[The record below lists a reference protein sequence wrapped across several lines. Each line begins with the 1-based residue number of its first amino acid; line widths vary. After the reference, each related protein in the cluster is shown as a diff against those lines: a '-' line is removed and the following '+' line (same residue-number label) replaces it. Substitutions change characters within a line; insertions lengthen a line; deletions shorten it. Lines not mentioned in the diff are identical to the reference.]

1 MLMNTRS
8 TKLHYYFEMAKAC
21 ARRSTCLRRKV
32 GAVLVDPY
40 GTIVSTGYNGAPSG
54 EMDCL
59 ERGFCWRDEH
69 DIGHGEHYEKCY
81 GVHAED
87 NTVSQAGKQ
96 ARGCSLFLYS
106 EDSSGPV
113 VNYPCIMCIRRLI
126 NAWVPVVYVYNPDA
140 EYERDVIIPHDYY
153 KKLCEELMPNGQTN

>member
-1 MLMNTRS
+1 MLMSTRS
-8 TKLHYYFEMAKAC
+8 NKFLYYFEMAKAC

-69 DIGHGEHYEKCY
+69 DIGHGEHYEKCHA
-81 GVHAED
+81 VHAEA
-87 NTVSQAGKQ
+87 NAIIQAGKQ
-96 ARGCSLFLYS
+96 ARYCTMYIYS
-106 EDSSGPV
+106 EDENGVV
-113 VNYPCIMCIRRLI
+113 VNYPCLMCSRLMI
-126 NAWVPVVYVYNPDA
+126 NAGIKEAMVYNPKMVWNF
-140 EYERDVIIPHDYY
+140 EYVWIQDYY
-153 KKLCEELMPNGQTN
+153 MNLCDKMMPDD